1 MTEGRKGTRAN
12 ARIATFTAAWISLVL
27 LFVIVI
33 PRLSFSS
40 SVGTV
45 FLLFLDFPVP
55 LSASPMLLLHKTKLL
70 LFSSLRWLG
79 HAHIFCLAG
88 VVMVLIGGWSGY

>member
-1 MTEGRKGTRAN
+1 MCKCQDSD
-12 ARIATFTAAWISLVL
+12 FHCCVDISGPS
-27 LFVIVI
+27 FSVIVI